1 MLQELKSRW
10 GERRQQLSTRRSIL
24 VLLCSS
30 SDGYDLVVS
39 TKTKKT
45 TKMKKNWHKIYR
57 YSLSSLDANCGGS
70 GERRERERRGHGR
83 RKIVTAQRGG
93 NKKFSLYSSVLLEYQ
108 TNLSPYAWIFVPKR
122 GVREIKDGKERVRG
136 IGRT

>member
-39 TKTKKT
+39 TKTEKNNQKTKKT
-45 TKMKKNWHKIYR
+45 GTR
-57 YSLSSLDANCGGS
+57 YTG
-70 GERRERERRGHGR
+70 
-83 RKIVTAQRGG
+83 T
-93 NKKFSLYSSVLLEYQ
+93 
-108 TNLSPYAWIFVPKR
+108 P
-122 GVREIKDGKERVRG
+122 
-136 IGRT
+136 

>member
-70 GERRERERRGHGR
+70 GERREREERT
-83 RKIVTAQRGG
+83 RKKKDCDSAEGG
-93 NKKFSLYSSVLLEYQ
+93 KQEVQSL
-108 TNLSPYAWIFVPKR
+108 
-122 GVREIKDGKERVRG
+122 
-136 IGRT
+136 